1 MNSRIMFPET
11 LGRPVSSPANAPANA
26 PGKTTGSPGSQT
38 SFAEILNDKLQPPL
52 RFSNHAQQRLK
63 SRNIQ
68 LSASDMAKLE
78 AAVEKAREKGARE
91 SLILFDR
98 LALVVSVKNSTVI
111 TAVDGESMK
120 ENVFTNIDSAAIV

>member
-1 MNSRIMFPET
+1 MTSRILFPET
-11 LGRPVSSPANAPANA
+11 VGIPVNSQNKPAASPENR
-26 PGKTTGSPGSQT
+26 S
-38 SFAEILNDKLQPPL
+38 SFAEILNNKLQPSL

-68 LSASDMAKLE
+68 LTASDMEKLE
-78 AAVEKAREKGARE
+78 AAVERARQKGARE

-98 LALVVSVKNSTVI
+98 LALVVSVRNNTVI

-120 ENVFTNIDSAAIV
+120 ENVFTNIDSAVIV